1 MNRRI
6 GLFLHLPVLLITL
19 AMSSHAQETA
29 AQRAAARG
37 VLEKM
42 AALEESLEVPALV
55 VRLTAPNPTRDQVVA
70 RARELMDR
78 ELLALS
84 DDLTRHP
91 EIGFQERRSVQK
103 LTEYLERYDFE
114 TRVGI
119 AGLET
124 AFVGR
129 YRRNNGPPSLGII
142 VEYDALRGTKGP
154 FHGDQHSA
162 QGPIGI
168 AAAIAVAEYLN
179 RTKLP
184 GSVVVFGA
192 PGEEMMPPNAKTV
205 MYEAGVFDG
214 MDVLVRSHGTG
225 VTSRHGTGFTSRP
238 APGFGTCCMN
248 IDGVKYTFTGAP
260 AHQLSS
266 WNGRNAVAAVVR
278 FFSNIDSIRSSL
290 RPEARI
296 QGVITEGGAAPNVV
310 PDRAVA
316 DFYIRYPDVVYL
328 RQVRQFVD
336 DAARAAALAT
346 HTNVKIE
353 HYGKARD
360 GISVATLAEVGFAY
374 LKMFGATKI
383 AEEPGDP
390 EGYEETGS
398 VSSAIPGFGF
408 NPHSSNA
415 ANHTY
420 AMEADALTEVGH
432 RGFRVGAQAMAALL
446 FDYLTNSD
454 YRAAV
459 KREFDTMKALHG
471 EYLAALEKAYTEPV
485 VPESQ

>member
-1 MNRRI
+1 MHKGI
-6 GLFLHLPVLLITL
+6 GLVLHMLVLLTAF
-19 AMSSHAQETA
+19 AMSSRAQETA

-42 AALEESLEVPALV
+42 AALEESLDVPALV
-55 VRLTAPNPTRDQVVA
+55 ARLTVPNPVRDQVVT

-84 DDLTRHP
+84 DDLTRNP

-103 LTEYLERYDFE
+103 LTVYLERYDFE

-124 AFVGR
+124 AFIGR
-129 YRRNNGPPSLGII
+129 YRRNNGPPNLGII
-142 VEYDALRGTKGP
+142 VEYDALRGTNGP

-162 QGPIGI
+162 QGPVGI
-168 AAAIAVAEYLN
+168 ASAIAVAEYLAHADS
-179 RTKLP
+179 P

-205 MYEAGVFDG
+205 MFEAGVFDG
-214 MDVLVRSHGTG
+214 IDVMVRSHGTG

-248 IDGVKYTFTGAP
+248 IDGVKYIFTGAP

-266 WNGRNAVAAVVR
+266 WNGRNAVAAVIR
-278 FFSNIDSIRSSL
+278 FFSNIDSVRSSL
-290 RPEARI
+290 RPETRI

-328 RQVRQFVD
+328 RKVRRFVD

-346 HTNVKIE
+346 HTKVKIE
-353 HYGKARD
+353 RYGKARD

-374 LKMFGATKI
+374 LKMFGATKV
-383 AEEPGDP
+383 AEQPSEP

-408 NPHSSNA
+408 NAHSSNA

-420 AMEADALTEVGH
+420 AMEADAFTEVGH
-432 RGFRVGAQAMAALL
+432 NGFRVGAQAMAALL
-446 FDYLTNSD
+446 FDYLTSSD

-459 KREFDTMKALHG
+459 KREFATMKDLHG
-471 EYLAALEKAYTEPV
+471 EYLAALENAYTEPV
-485 VPESQ
+485 VPDLQ